1 MQWLSSTG
9 NRGIVWR
16 DQTTAAKETTV
27 SVAPMHFIFAHKYLD
42 NRDNRQQ
49 NTYVSLDKLFFLF
62 LLKWSNVMFLFFR
75 NLWKR

>member
-1 MQWLSSTG
+1 M
-9 NRGIVWR
+9 
-16 DQTTAAKETTV
+16 AAKETIV

-62 LLKWSNVMFLFFR
+62 LLK
-75 NLWKR
+75 